1 MMTSLGDRR
10 TRPARGRSRLIVLGF
25 AVAVVIMVMAMVI
38 PAVTGWN
45 VHVKSFPPLHAEW
58 APRLGPGSIPA
69 LALAVMI
76 VVYAR
81 TATAWPW
88 RRLLLVAFV
97 FGAAWLTSLALV
109 DGWDGIG
116 HILDTDYEYLQT
128 ARAVTDIPA
137 TFREY
142 VSRIPFDHPQNWPVH
157 IAGHPA
163 GALVFFIALV
173 RIGLGGGLAAGFV
186 VILISATTPIA
197 VLLTLR
203 RLGTESAARKA
214 APFLVAGPA
223 AIWMAVSADAVF
235 AAVAAWGIFALACGA
250 TARTVR
256 ARIAWS
262 IVSGLLLGYG
272 VMMSYGFALFG
283 ILALAVLFIAR
294 SWWPL
299 PIAAAAAL
307 AVVLAFAAAG
317 FAWWEAYPVLVQRY
331 WDGIASRRPGAYW
344 IWGNLAALVFSA
356 GPVIGATVATAL
368 GSATRVRRSR
378 SRIDPVVVLTLAGLA
393 MVVAADLSGMSRA
406 EVERIW
412 LPFAPWLLIGAALL
426 SRRWQ
431 RAALIIQV
439 TFALVVQ
446 HLLFTGW

>member
-1 MMTSLGDRR
+1 MTDVRDRR
-10 TRPARGRSRLIVLGF
+10 AFLRNRRSRLTLFGF
-25 AVAVVIMVMAMVI
+25 AVAVVITVTAMVI

-69 LALAVMI
+69 VALAVMI
-76 VVYAR
+76 AASAR
-81 TATAWPW
+81 KATTWPW
-88 RRLLLVAFV
+88 RRLLLVTFV
-97 FGAAWLTSLALV
+97 FGAAWLTSLGLV

-137 TFREY
+137 TLREY

-163 GALVFFIALV
+163 GALLFFIMLV
-173 RIGLGGGLAAGFV
+173 RVGLGGGLAAGFV
-186 VILISATTPIA
+186 VILVSATTPIA

-203 RLGTESAARKA
+203 RLGAESAARKA

-235 AAVAAWGIFALACGA
+235 GAIAAWGIFALACGA
-250 TARTVR
+250 TASTLR
-256 ARIAWS
+256 ARILWS
-262 IVSGLLLGYG
+262 IGSGLLLGYG

-331 WDGIASRRPGAYW
+331 WDGIASRRPGNYW
-344 IWGNLAALVFSA
+344 IWGNLAALVVSA

-368 GSATRVRRSR
+368 GASVRLRR
-378 SRIDPVVVLTLAGLA
+378 GLRRIDPVVVLTLAGLA
-393 MVVAADLSGMSRA
+393 MVLAADLSRMSRA

-412 LPFAPWLLIGAALL
+412 LPFVPWLLIGTAMLGARW
-426 SRRWQ
+426 RR
-431 RAALIIQV
+431 ASLIIQL
-439 TFALVVQ
+439 TFAVVVQ
-446 HLLFTGW
+446 HLLLTGW